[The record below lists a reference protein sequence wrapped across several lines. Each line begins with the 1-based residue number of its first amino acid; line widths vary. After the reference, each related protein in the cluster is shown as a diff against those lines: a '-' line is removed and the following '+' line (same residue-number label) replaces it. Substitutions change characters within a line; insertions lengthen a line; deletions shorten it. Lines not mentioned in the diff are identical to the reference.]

1 MARWQLVE
9 GWSAGSV
16 IGRIMG
22 GHAIRLWPVTG
33 LIIAT
38 LLSAASAMAETA
50 LSLYTAEYKTKVAGL
65 SVTLART
72 LTEENGRYH
81 ITQGGKK
88 AFMVQLSE
96 DSYFSV
102 EEDQIVGEQF
112 VYQLSGVS
120 NRRREVLFDE
130 EAGTIRS
137 LRKKVWTEH
146 PWSPNVL
153 DRLSQQ
159 EQMRLKL
166 LLAETPPERISLSIV
181 DGPKI
186 KLKHFD
192 LIETAVIET
201 PVGALST
208 VHYRLIHEEPDERNS
223 DTWLAVDH
231 DFLMVRTEHVEK
243 GSETVIQLESAT
255 RAGRAVIGQAP

>member
-1 MARWQLVE
+1 M
-9 GWSAGSV
+9 
-16 IGRIMG
+16 IK
-22 GHAIRLWPVTG
+22 LWAVTG
-33 LIIAT
+33 LLIGVFHSGT
-38 LLSAASAMAETA
+38 SAIAETA
-50 LSLYTAEYKTKVAGL
+50 LSLYTAEYRTKLTGL
-65 SVTLART
+65 SVTLTRT

-81 ITQGGKK
+81 LTQGGKK
-88 AFMVQLSE
+88 AFMVKLSE
-96 DSYFSV
+96 DSHFSV
-102 EEDQIVGEQF
+102 GGDQIVGEQF
-112 VYQLSGVS
+112 IYQLSGVS

-137 LRKKVWTEH
+137 LRKKEWTEH
-146 PWSPNVL
+146 PWSPEVL

-166 LLAETPPERISLSIV
+166 LRADAPPARISLSIV

-192 LIETAVIET
+192 LIESTVIET

-208 VHYRLIHEEPDERNS
+208 VHYRLIHDEPDERSS

-243 GSETVIQLESAT
+243 ASETVIQLEKAT
-255 RAGRAVIGQAP
+255 LAGRAVIGQAP

>member
-1 MARWQLVE
+1 M
-9 GWSAGSV
+9 
-16 IGRIMG
+16 
-22 GHAIRLWPVTG
+22 RLWPITG

-38 LLSAASAMAETA
+38 TLTAASAMAESA
-50 LSLYTAEYKTKVAGL
+50 LSLYKAEYKTKVAGL
-65 SVTLART
+65 NVTLTRT
-72 LTEENGRYH
+72 LTENNGRYH
-81 ITQGGKK
+81 LSQGGSK
-88 AFMVQLSE
+88 AFMVKLSE
-96 DSYFSV
+96 ESHFAV
-102 EEDQIVGEQF
+102 EGDQIVGEQF
-112 VYQLSGVS
+112 VYQMSGIS

-137 LRKKVWTEH
+137 LRKEEWTEH
-146 PWSPNVL
+146 PWSPDVL

-166 LLAETPPERISLSIV
+166 LFAETPPARISLSIV

-192 LIETAVIET
+192 LVETAALET
-201 PVGALST
+201 PVGTLNT
-208 VHYRLIHEEPDERNS
+208 VHYRLIHDDPSERSS

-243 GSETVIQLESAT
+243 GSETVIQLQSA
-255 RAGRAVIGQAP
+255 AVGGQAVSGRAP

>member
-1 MARWQLVE
+1 MR
-9 GWSAGSV
+9 
-16 IGRIMG
+16 R
-22 GHAIRLWPVTG
+22 WPVTG

-38 LLSAASAMAETA
+38 LLTTASAMAESA

-65 SVTLART
+65 SVTLTRT
-72 LTEENGRYH
+72 LTEKAGRYH
-81 ITQGGKK
+81 LSQGGKK
-88 AFMVQLSE
+88 AFVVKLSE
-96 DSYFSV
+96 DSHFSV
-102 EEDQIVGEQF
+102 EGDRIVGEQF
-112 VYQLSGVS
+112 VYQMSGIS
-120 NRRREVLFDE
+120 NRRREVLFNE

-137 LRKKVWTEH
+137 LRKKEWTEH
-146 PWSPNVL
+146 PWSPDVL

-166 LLAETPPERISLSIV
+166 LLAETPPARISLSIV

-192 LIETAVIET
+192 LIETAVLET
-201 PVGALST
+201 PVGALNT
-208 VHYRLIHEEPDERNS
+208 VHYRLIHDEPDERSS

-243 GSETVIQLESAT
+243 GSETMIQLESA
-255 RAGRAVIGQAP
+255 AVEGQAVSGR

>member
-1 MARWQLVE
+1 M
-9 GWSAGSV
+9 
-16 IGRIMG
+16 
-22 GHAIRLWPVTG
+22 
-33 LIIAT
+33 
-38 LLSAASAMAETA
+38 
-50 LSLYTAEYKTKVAGL
+50 AGL
-65 SVTLART
+65 CVTLKRS
-72 LTEENGRYH
+72 LTEEDGRYH
-81 ITQGGKK
+81 RTQGGKK
-88 AFMVQLSE
+88 GFIVKLSE
-96 DSYFSV
+96 DSHFLV
-102 EEDQIVGEQF
+102 KGDQIIGERF

-137 LRKKVWTEH
+137 LRKKEWTEH
-146 PWSPNVL
+146 PWSPEVL

-166 LLAETPPERISLSIV
+166 LLAEAPPERISLSIV

-192 LIETAVIET
+192 LIETAVVET

-255 RAGRAVIGQAP
+255 LAGRAVRVQAP

>member
-1 MARWQLVE
+1 MK
-9 GWSAGSV
+9 
-16 IGRIMG
+16 
-22 GHAIRLWPVTG
+22 LWPVTG
-33 LIIAT
+33 LLIGS
-38 LLSAASAMAETA
+38 LLTAESGLANNA

-65 SVTLART
+65 SVTLTRT
-72 LTEENGRYH
+72 LAEENGRYH
-81 ITQGGKK
+81 LTQGGRKG
-88 AFMVQLSE
+88 FMVKLSE
-96 DSYFSV
+96 DSHFSV
-102 EEDQIVGEQF
+102 EGNQIVGERF

-146 PWSPNVL
+146 PWSPDVL

-186 KLKHFD
+186 KLRHFD
-192 LIETAVIET
+192 LIETSVLDT
-201 PVGALST
+201 PVGALET
-208 VHYRLIHEEPDERNS
+208 LHYRLIHDEPDERSS
-223 DTWLAVDH
+223 DAWLSVDH
-231 DFLMVRTEHVEK
+231 DFLMVRTQHVEK
-243 GSETVIQLESAT
+243 GSETVIQLESA
-255 RAGRAVIGQAP
+255 AVGGQAVIGQAP